1 MTEIW
6 LNSEKG
12 NDKLIAF
19 VDGTIYKANFKTDE
33 EAYEMASAMR
43 SGSFDSRKLWEIKT
57 KYCKEIR
64 LQEGNPYI
72 ELFFG
77 KEGEEQLRITDE
89 YKRYQIFELIKVNTP
104 GKTIT
109 EKWNPFRAGRKPMIA
124 FFVVVG
130 LFLWTLYY
138 AIQIENGTEYYF
150 KGNGGFSL
158 TGIVVT
164 IASMGLIKMII
175 VFSVLAGLAVF
186 SFIRKAMNL
195 PVMHRSFPSSLS

>member
-19 VDGTIYKANFKTDE
+19 ADGTIYKANFKTDE
-33 EAYEMASAMR
+33 EADEMARALR
-43 SGSFDSRKLWEIKT
+43 SGSFDSRKLWEIKA
-57 KYCKEIR
+57 KHCKEIR
-64 LQEGNPYI
+64 LQDGKPYI

-89 YKRYQIFELIKVNTP
+89 YKRHQVFDIIKANTP
-104 GKTIT
+104 GNATT
-109 EKWNPFRAGRKPMIA
+109 EKWNAFRAGRKPMIA
-124 FFVVVG
+124 FFVVLG

-158 TGIVVT
+158 TGIIVT
-164 IASMGLIKMII
+164 IASMGLVNTII
-175 VFSVLAGLAVF
+175 VFSILLGLAIF
-186 SFIRKAMNL
+186 SFVRKAMNL
-195 PVMHRSFPSSLS
+195 PVMQRIFPSR